1 MFENND
7 KGMKA
12 ALSQIQTEALRG
24 HCGNRVEAREAVLE
38 RLSYDRRFDKY
49 DHNKLIERVEDAW
62 GRGAQLDLE
71 DPNLLKTRPQNRY
84 GQGRIAR

>member
-12 ALSQIQTEALRG
+12 ALSQIQAEALRG
-24 HCGNRVEAREAVLE
+24 HCGNRVEARTAVLE
-38 RLSYDRRFDKY
+38 RLAYDRRFDKY
-49 DHNKLIERVEDAW
+49 DHAKLIERVEDAW
-62 GRGAQLDLE
+62 GQGAQLDLD
-71 DPNLLKTRPQNRY
+71 DPKLLRERPANRY